1 MKDITI
7 IFNDSKQLE
16 TNLISPAKV
25 KVFISHNVFISLS
38 TFEFINRCSF
48 PQHTSPQAVLRHQF
62 PVQSYRMRDKQ
73 HQHITPSVWGQC
85 WNWGTEHAQAT
96 WQLPSGSAPEEEVT
110 AVWFRIGHILRILRT
125 HKNQDRKENWIKQ
138 KLIRNGNATY
148 NVGMV
153 TTTTVTLRNYAASGH
168 I

>member
-1 MKDITI
+1 MKDIII

-62 PVQSYRMRDKQ
+62 PVQNYRMREKQ
-73 HQHITPSVWGQC
+73 HQHTTPSVWGHC
-85 WNWGTEHAQAT
+85 WNWGTRACSSH
-96 WQLPSGSAPEEEVT
+96 VT
-110 AVWFRIGHILRILRT
+110 AAFRLCSWRGSDSSVIQDGT
-125 HKNQDRKENWIKQ
+125 HSKDTKNSQEPR
-138 KLIRNGNATY
+138 
-148 NVGMV
+148 
-153 TTTTVTLRNYAASGH
+153 
-168 I
+168 